1 MEVYKLGVDV
11 GSTHTD
17 AVIVDE
23 NGKLMTAAKTMTT
36 PDVTSGIIN
45 AVEEVVKSKVVSPE
59 DIKAVMF
66 GTTHGLNAIVSARGL
81 MKVGVIRIGSP
92 ATHAIRPMLDW
103 PQKIREAV
111 GNTSYIVEGGHEY
124 TGEEIKELNED
135 EVRDAAED
143 LKRKGFEAVAIS
155 SVFSPVNPEHE
166 RRAYEIVKEVLGDV
180 PITLSHE
187 IGGLGLL
194 ERENSTILN
203 SAIIGVMKRAVLA
216 VRNALDKLGLGHAQ
230 LFLTQN
236 DGTIMAAEYALKY
249 PIFTVA
255 TGASNSIRGAYV
267 LTGIRDAIVVDTG
280 GTTTNVGVLVK
291 GFPRES
297 SQMVEI
303 GGVRTNFR
311 MPDIISVGCAGG
323 SIVKVKDGRVVDV
336 GPESVGYE
344 LISKGVAWGG
354 NTLTATDVALAL
366 GKMSVEEKVDP
377 QRVREKFPPEVLEEA
392 YRLIVSKVEN
402 AVDRIKTSP
411 APMTTILVGGG
422 SLMLPKKLTGA
433 SEVIRPE
440 SAQYANA
447 VGAATALV
455 GAEADMAFSYEKIS
469 REQAIKEA
477 TEQAKKKAVEA
488 GAEPSTI
495 EVVEVDE
502 IAMPYLPG
510 NAVRI
515 KVKVVGKFKL
525 S

>member
-1 MEVYKLGVDV
+1 MAVYKLGVDV

-23 NGKLMTAAKTMTT
+23 DGRLITAAKTMTT

-45 AVEEVVKSKVVSPE
+45 AIESVVRDGAVSP
-59 DIKAVMF
+59 DDVRAVMF

-81 MKVGVIRIGSP
+81 LKVGVVRLGSP
-92 ATHAIRPMLDW
+92 ATLAIKPMLDW
-103 PQKIREAV
+103 PEKIRDAV

-124 TGEEIKELNED
+124 TGEPIKELNEE
-135 EVRDAAED
+135 EVRKVAQEI
-143 LKRKGFEAVAIS
+143 KEKGFEAVAIS

-166 RRAYEIVKEVLGDV
+166 KRAAEIIREIVGDI

-203 SAIIGVMKRAVLA
+203 SAIIGVMRRAVFA
-216 VRNALDKLGLGHAQ
+216 VRGALERLGLGHAQ

-236 DGTIMAAEYALKY
+236 DGTIMTAEYALKY

-267 LTGIRDAIVVDTG
+267 LTGIMDAIVVDTG

-297 SQMVEI
+297 SQTVEV

-311 MPDIISVGCAGG
+311 MPDIVSVGCAGG
-323 SIVKVKDGRVVDV
+323 SIVKLEDGKVVDV

-344 LISKGVAWGG
+344 LIKKGVAWGG

-366 GKMSVEEKVDP
+366 GKMKIEEKVRP
-377 QRVREKFPPEVLEEA
+377 ELVKQRFGEKTLEEA
-392 YRLIVSKVEN
+392 YKIIVSKVEE
-402 AVDRIKTSP
+402 AIDKIKTSP

-422 SLMLPKKLTGA
+422 SLMLPKKLAGA
-433 SEVIRPE
+433 SEVIRPD

-455 GAEADMAFSYEKIS
+455 GADVDMAFSYDQVS
-469 REQAIKEA
+469 REEAIREA
-477 TEQAKKKAVEA
+477 MEQARKKAVEA

-495 EVVEVDE
+495 DVVEVEE